1 MRFLALI
8 ILIFLA
14 ATTGSI
20 AQNDDRGFLTRK
32 IEESLAGAGRDVKLE
47 GFRGVLTSQAS
58 FEKLT
63 IADDTGIW
71 LTLTDVVL
79 DWKRAALLRGR
90 FEVKTLSAKSL
101 DLQRL
106 PQGEDKTEIPAAEA
120 GGFSLPELPVSINI
134 ETFKVDEISLGEPVL
149 GEAVKLSILASARL
163 EDGTFETSLA
173 ASRTDLKE
181 GRFDVDVRF
190 DQPTE
195 ELGLKLEVV
204 EEAGGIAARI
214 LRLPGHPEIDL
225 TVNGTGVLS
234 DFIARIA
241 LASDTQPRLT
251 GQVQLSAQTDG
262 LEGQKPDRRIQADLS
277 GDIAT
282 LLAPKY
288 QPFFGS
294 NIALSMDATTSGDG
308 GMDVTEFS
316 LAAEQASFDG
326 RVRLDSDFWPVFLDL
341 DAVIAHPDG
350 GRVLMPVGGPETLVS
365 RMELMVKYDAAAG
378 DRLDGVFDL
387 KEFERGD
394 MSIRQSRVE
403 VGGSLRGEVGSVGRL
418 LVDVSL
424 AARDIDPGIPEL
436 ADAIGP
442 QLTATT
448 SLDFTEDQPVRL
460 SDLNVQGEDYAMT
473 GSVIAD
479 DVESGLL
486 TKLNVLFA
494 AENLGRF
501 SGVAQRELSGAAKVR
516 ADGQVAPLAG
526 TFDLK
531 IDGTGTDLE
540 IGQQQA
546 DALLAGLTKFGI
558 TASRTTTGTEVP
570 RFEVSNPALRAEAQ
584 ASLRTGG
591 SQVKFDAALSDI
603 AVLSPDYSGALSLS
617 GEAGEDDRGWSVD
630 FETDGPYESRVELAG
645 LVTGPD
651 ADVTFKAGL
660 PDISFFVPQI
670 PGPLA
675 TEGRATKSASGW
687 EVGLS
692 ATGPGGTS
700 ADVSGLVED
709 SGDLDLE
716 VAGALP
722 LGLSGPF
729 LAPRVL
735 QGQLNFDVLVRGA
748 PALSSLSGSLT
759 TTDAAF
765 SAPNLRL
772 ALADIAASVNFDG
785 GNANIEVSGAV
796 SSGGTVSA
804 SGPVQLT
811 GGLNSDINVGLNGVK
826 LTDPNLYETSL
837 DGSISVNGPLAGGA
851 RISGKIDVGP
861 TEIKVPEAGLGLV
874 GEVPDIEHV
883 AEPIAVATTRARA
896 GFVKEEA
903 AEQDTGRKQSA
914 YLLDIEIDAPSRIFV
929 RGRGLDAE
937 LGGNVRLSGAT
948 DAIVSSGRFDLVRGR
963 LDILAKRF
971 TLDEG
976 IIQLQGSLLPY
987 IRFVTSTTTS
997 DFTARIIL
1005 DGPVD
1010 EPEVSFESTPE
1021 APEDEILAQL
1031 LFGESVSDMSAFQAL
1046 RLANAVAVL
1055 AGGSSVGVIGKL
1067 RSGFG
1072 LDNLDV
1078 TTDDEGVTQ
1087 VQVGKYLTED
1097 IYTDITSGSDGKNE
1111 FSVNIDLSPS
1121 LTAKGTVDNE
1131 GESSLGLFFERDY

>member
-1 MRFLALI
+1 MRFVALI
-8 ILIFLA
+8 LLFSFA
-14 ATTGSI
+14 ATAGVV
-20 AQNDDRGFLTRK
+20 AQEDDRGFLTRK

-90 FEVKTLSAKSL
+90 VEVKTLSAKSL

-106 PQGEDKTEIPAAEA
+106 PESEDTTEIPTAEA

-134 ETFKVDEISLGEPVL
+134 ASFKVDEISLGESIL
-149 GEAVKLSILASARL
+149 GEAVKLNIAASARL
-163 EDGTFETSLA
+163 EDGTFETSLVA
-173 ASRTDLKE
+173 ARTDLKE
-181 GRFDVDVRF
+181 GRFSIDAKF

-204 EEAGGIAARI
+204 EEAGGIAARM
-214 LRLPGHPEIDL
+214 LKLPGHPEIDL
-225 TVNGTGVLS
+225 TVDGTGVLS
-234 DFIARIA
+234 DFIAGIE
-241 LASDTQPRLT
+241 LASDNEPRLT
-251 GQVQLSAQTDG
+251 GQVQLSAQPDIQ
-262 LEGQKPDRRIQADLS
+262 EGEKPDRRIQANLS

-294 NIALSMDATTSGDG
+294 NIALGVDATTAGDG
-308 GMDVTEFS
+308 SIDVTEFT
-316 LAAEQASFDG
+316 LTAEQAKFDG
-326 RVRLDSDFWPVFLDL
+326 RVRLNSDFWPVFLDF

-350 GRVLMPVGGPETLVS
+350 GRVLLPIGGAETQIS
-365 RMELMVKYDAAAG
+365 GMELAIEYDAAAG
-378 DRLDGVFDL
+378 DRLDGVFEL
-387 KEFERGD
+387 KEFTRNGN
-394 MSIRQSRVE
+394 SISQSRVE
-403 VGGSLRGEVGSVGRL
+403 MGGSLHGEVGSVGQL
-418 LVDVSL
+418 LVDVSV
-424 AARDIDPGIPEL
+424 AARGIDLANPEL
-436 ADAIGP
+436 ATAIGSE
-442 QLTATT
+442 LTAKTN
-448 SLDFTEDQPVRL
+448 LNFIEGQPIRF
-460 SDLNVQGEDYAMT
+460 SDLVAQGEDYGLT
-473 GSVIAD
+473 GWIIAND
-479 DVESGLL
+479 LESGLL
-486 TKLNVLFA
+486 TRLNVSLDT
-494 AENLGRF
+494 ENLGRF
-501 SGVAQRELSGAAKVR
+501 SGIAGRDLAGAATVKVE
-516 ADGQVAPLAG
+516 GQIAPLAG

-531 IDGTGTDLE
+531 VKGSGVDLM
-540 IGQQQA
+540 IGQEQA
-546 DALLAGLTKFGI
+546 DILLAGNTQLDVA
-558 TASRTTTGTEVP
+558 ASRTTTGTEVS
-570 RFEVSNPALRAEAQ
+570 RLVVSNPALQAEAE
-584 ASLRTGG
+584 ASLRTGD
-591 SQVKFDAALSDI
+591 SQVKFDAKLNDI
-603 AVLSPDYSGALSLS
+603 ALLSPDYSGALSLR
-617 GEAGEDDRGWSVD
+617 GEASEDAKGWSVD
-630 FETDGPYESRVELAG
+630 FEADGPYDSHVVLVG
-645 LVTGPD
+645 LLTGPE
-651 ADVTFKAGL
+651 ADVTFQASM
-660 PDISFFVPQI
+660 PDIKFFVPQI
-670 PGPLA
+670 PGPLSA
-675 TEGRATKSASGW
+675 EGHAIKAAGGW
-687 EVGLS
+687 QVDLS
-692 ATGPGGTS
+692 AQGPAGTT

-709 SGDLDLE
+709 SGILDLKL
-716 VAGALP
+716 AGAAP
-722 LGLSGPF
+722 LGLTGPF
-729 LAPRVL
+729 LKPRVL
-735 QGQLNFDVLVRGA
+735 QGQLGFDILVRGA

-772 ALADIAASVNFDG
+772 GLTNIVTDVKFDG
-785 GNANIEVSGAV
+785 GSANIGLKGAI
-796 SSGGTVSA
+796 SSGGTITV

-811 GGLNSDINVGLNGVK
+811 GDLNSNLNVALESVK
-826 LTDPNLYETSL
+826 LTDPNLYETNL
-837 DGSISVNGPLAGGA
+837 DGTISVNGPLTGGA
-851 RISGKIDVGP
+851 QISGKIDVGP
-861 TEIKVPEAGLGLV
+861 TEIKVPESGLGLV
-874 GEVPDIEHV
+874 GEIPEIGHI
-883 AEPIAVATTRARA
+883 AEPAAVTKTRERA
-896 GFVKEEA
+896 GFVKEEDT
-903 AEQDTGRKQSA
+903 EQETGRPAPA
-914 YLLDIEIDAPSRIFV
+914 YPLDIEIDAPSRIFV

-937 LGGNVRLSGAT
+937 LGGNVRITGAT
-948 DAIVSSGRFDLVRGR
+948 DAIVSSGRFDLIRGR

-1031 LFGESVSDMSAFQAL
+1031 LFGESVSNMSAFQAL

-1055 AGGSSVGVIGKL
+1055 AGGSGVGVIGKL

-1097 IYTDITSGSDGKNE
+1097 IYTDITSGSDGRNE
-1111 FSVNIDLSPS
+1111 FSVNVDLSPS

>member
-1 MRFLALI
+1 MRFLALT
-8 ILIFLA
+8 ILVFLA
-14 ATTGSI
+14 ATTGGV
-20 AQNDDRGFLTRK
+20 AQDDDRGFLTRK
-32 IEESLAGAGRDVKLE
+32 IEESLAGAGREVKLE

-106 PQGEDKTEIPAAEA
+106 PQSEDKTEIPAAEA

-134 ETFKVDEISLGEPVL
+134 ETFKVDEISLGDPIL
-149 GEAVKLSILASARL
+149 GEVVKLSIEASARL

-173 ASRTDLKE
+173 AARTDLKE
-181 GRFDVDVRF
+181 GRFTVDARF

-204 EEAGGIAARI
+204 EEAGGIAARL

-225 TVNGTGVLS
+225 TVDGTGVLS
-234 DFIARIA
+234 DFIARIE
-241 LASDTQPRLT
+241 LASDNQPRLT
-251 GQVQLSAQTDG
+251 GQVQLSAQSET
-262 LEGQKPDRRIQADLS
+262 LEGQKPDRRIQANLS

-294 NIALSMDATTSGDG
+294 DIALSMDATTAGDG
-308 GMDVTEFS
+308 GLDVTEFS
-316 LAAEQASFDG
+316 LTAEQASFDG
-326 RVRLDSDFWPVFLDL
+326 RVRLNSDYWPVFLDL
-341 DAVIAHPDG
+341 DAAIAHPDG
-350 GRVLMPVGGPETLVS
+350 GRVLLPVGGAETLIS
-365 RMELMVKYDAAAG
+365 GMELAVKYDADAG
-378 DRLDGVFDL
+378 DRLEGVFDL
-387 KEFERGD
+387 KEFERGE
-394 MSIRQSRVE
+394 MSIRQSRIE
-403 VGGSLRGEVGSVGRL
+403 VDGSLRGDVGSVGRL

-460 SDLNVQGEDYAMT
+460 SDLNVQGEDYGLT
-473 GSVIAD
+473 GWVIAD

-486 TKLNVLFA
+486 TQLNLLLD

-501 SGVAQRELSGAAKVR
+501 SGIAQRELSGAAKVR
-516 ADGQVAPLAG
+516 ADGQIAPLAG

-531 IDGTGTDLE
+531 IDGTGTNLE

-546 DALLAGLTKFGI
+546 DALLQGETQFGI

-570 RFEVSNPALRAEAQ
+570 RLEVSNPALRAEAQ
-584 ASLRTGG
+584 ASLQSGG
-591 SQVKFDAALSDI
+591 SRVKFDATLSDI
-603 AVLSPDYSGALSLS
+603 AVLSSDYSGALSIS
-617 GEAGEDDRGWSVD
+617 GEAREDDRGWSVD
-630 FETDGPYESRVELAG
+630 FEADGPYESRVDLAG

-660 PDISFFVPQI
+660 PDIRFFVPQI
-670 PGPLA
+670 PGPLSA
-675 TEGRATKSASGW
+675 EGRATRSASGW
-687 EVGLS
+687 EIGLN
-692 ATGPGGTS
+692 AAGPAGTT
-700 ADVSGLVED
+700 ADVSGLIED
-709 SGDLDLE
+709 SGNLDLK

-735 QGQLNFDVLVRGA
+735 QGQLNFDVLMKGA

-772 ALADIAASVNFDG
+772 ALTDIAAGVNFDG
-785 GNANIEVSGAV
+785 GNANIDVTGAV
-796 SSGGTVSA
+796 SSGGTVTA

-811 GGLNSDINVGLNGVK
+811 GGLNSNLNVALNEVK

-837 DGSISVNGPLAGGA
+837 DGTISVNGPLAGGA
-851 RISGKIDVGP
+851 SISGKIVVGP

-874 GEVPDIEHV
+874 GEVPDIEHI
-883 AEPIAVATTRARA
+883 AEPAAVATTRERA
-896 GFVKEEA
+896 GFVKEET
-903 AEQDTGRKQSA
+903 AEQDAGRKRAA

-937 LGGNVRLSGAT
+937 LGGNMRLSGAT

-1097 IYTDITSGSDGKNE
+1097 IYTDITSGSDGRNE
-1111 FSVNIDLSPS
+1111 FSVNVDLSPS